1 MLRGIGA
8 SSGVAIGIARV
19 IKKTS
24 EVEKVLIKD
33 TQKEIERLEKAIE
46 LAKKEIEDL
55 KVSSKENIGEKGAE
69 IFEAHL
75 MILEDVEFIGAIKE
89 KINTEFINAEYAV
102 KLTSDEFAQIFI
114 NMDNDYFKE
123 RAADIK
129 DIGNRI
135 INILLGKNNNSMS
148 SIKESCIIVAHDITP
163 SETAQ
168 MNKDLVLGM
177 AANLGGKTSHAA
189 ILARTLEIPA
199 VLGLG
204 NITEVVKDGDLLI
217 LDGDNGLVLINP
229 SQETISVYKEKQEK
243 ILLEKRELLKYKDVE
258 IKNKLGRKVEIAAN
272 IGNPFEVDIAL
283 KYGAEGIGLFRT
295 EFLYMDKTSM
305 PTENEQFEA
314 YKYVLEKMKDRLVII
329 RTLDIGGD
337 KNLPYLNLEKEM
349 NPFLGLRAIRLCL
362 NKRDIFK
369 TQLRALLRAGLYG
382 NLGIMFP
389 MISSLEELKEAKNI
403 LKEVERELEAEGVEY
418 SKDYKVGIMIE
429 TPSSAIISD
438 ILAKEV
444 DFFSI
449 GTNDLIQYTLAV
461 DRMNQN
467 VSYLYNP
474 NHPAILRLIKTVID
488 NAHKEGIWVGM
499 CGEMAADVN
508 MLNTL
513 LEFGIDELSVSPPMI
528 LKLKKSS
535 GQAS

>member
-135 INILLGKNNNSMS
+135 INILLGKNNNSIS

-177 AANLGGKTSHAA
+177 AANLGGKTSHVA